1 MTDTSFYWDEKCFW
15 HGGGNFAFTQPV
27 GGLVQPL
34 AAGGLAE
41 NPETKRRLKNLMDVT
56 GITTDLEMQS
66 SQPATMIDLLVFI
79 PKNTWKSLKLY
90 QKLMAVY
97 WV

>member
-56 GITTDLEMQS
+56 GITTDLKCNQAN
-66 SQPATMIDLLVFI
+66 Q
-79 PKNTWKSLKLY
+79 
-90 QKLMAVY
+90 QQ
-97 WV
+97 